1 MQTQVTKDDFVTWDE
16 EKYDFVKEVL
26 WQEGGKFVG
35 LDHAIP
41 LGDNGITLKKAKGL

>member
-1 MQTQVTKDDFVTWDE
+1 MILSRKF
-16 EKYDFVKEVL
+16 FGRR
-26 WQEGGKFVG
+26 EGGKFVG